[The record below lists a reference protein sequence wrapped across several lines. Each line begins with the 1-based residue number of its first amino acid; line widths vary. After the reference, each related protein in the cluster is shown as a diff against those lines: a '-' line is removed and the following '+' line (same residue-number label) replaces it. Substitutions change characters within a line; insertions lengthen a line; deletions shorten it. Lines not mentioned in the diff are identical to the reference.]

1 MRKLSA
7 STEGIPNI
15 AYTVGGNAWTGDQVH
30 AGTVTC
36 NGYAV
41 FNSAVSFGGQTVF
54 DTTAYFVF
62 EPDAAVSFREALGAD
77 MTFADDSAA
86 QAGGY
91 AVGDLYFTGTK
102 FRVRMV

>member
-15 AYTVGGNAWTGDQVH
+15 AYTVGGNAWTGDQTH

-41 FNSAVSFGGQTVF
+41 FNSNVSFAGFTAF
-54 DTTAYFVF
+54 DTDAYFSF
-62 EPDAAVSFREALGAD
+62 QPESAAAFRAALGDD
-77 MTFADDSAA
+77 MTFADDAA
-86 QAGGY
+86 AALGGY
-91 AVGDLYFTGTK
+91 AVGDLYYTGTH
-102 FRVRMV
+102 FRTRMV